1 MNASSHGPAA
11 FDGLA
16 AGYDRDFTQGLIGRA
31 QRQAVWRALDRTV
44 AGFGRPISV
53 LELNCGTGE
62 DALHLARA
70 GHRVLATDVSEA
82 MLSQAAAK
90 FARHALPCPP
100 TTRRLDLRA
109 LAAAQVP
116 VAELGGPFDLVFSNF
131 GGLNCLSPATLQA
144 LAAPLAACLSP
155 GGRLI
160 TVVMPRL
167 CLWETTWSLLHGQP
181 RRALR
186 RWGRG
191 EVLARLGEG
200 QPSLPIWYYA
210 PGDLRRLLGPCFQQV
225 AQRPVGL
232 AVPPSDLEPLMQ
244 RLPRLFAALDALDRR
259 WLDVGPAAALADHAL
274 IEWRLPSP

>member
-1 MNASSHGPAA
+1 MSSPSHQAAA
-11 FDGLA
+11 FDGVA
-16 AGYDRDFTQGLIGRA
+16 AGYDRDFTQGLIGGA
-31 QRQAVWRALDRTV
+31 QRRAVWRALDRTV

-90 FARHALPCPP
+90 FARHALPSPP

-109 LAAAQVP
+109 LAAADVS

-131 GGLNCLSPATLQA
+131 GGLNCLSPTTLQA

-155 GGRLI
+155 AGRLI

-167 CLWETTWSLLHGQP
+167 CLWETAWSLLRGQP
-181 RRALR
+181 RRAMR

-200 QPSLPIWYYA
+200 QPRLPIWYYA
-210 PGDLRRLLGPCFQQV
+210 PGDMRRLMGAHFQWV

-259 WLDVGPAAALADHAL
+259 WRDAGPAAALADHAL